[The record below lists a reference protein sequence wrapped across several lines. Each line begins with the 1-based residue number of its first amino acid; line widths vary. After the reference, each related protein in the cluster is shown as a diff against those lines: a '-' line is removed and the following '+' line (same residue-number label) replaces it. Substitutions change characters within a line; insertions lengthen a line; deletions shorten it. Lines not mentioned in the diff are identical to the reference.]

1 MKKIF
6 FLLLFLPLLAQA
18 QLELPFGVKVLNPE
32 PLDAF
37 YYNTSGAPYT
47 STSQVTSQIPS
58 SLRYIGQTVNINNI
72 EYWFGSGVLDANLV
86 IKGSGNFWPLSGTGT
101 LTGETTINGAFGL
114 NLSGLTNFAV
124 SSEVSSIT
132 TQYGFEVNDTD
143 GGGIYFTAENAGG
156 MGFVSISNSILIDS
170 RHTNTN
176 AIHLVSRGGGVRL
189 NSSLSD
195 LSATPVTQLHLTN
208 TFATFTDNRA
218 TKAGLEYA
226 ADYSATF
233 TNRSLVDKAY
243 VDSRSAS
250 LTSTFVGYGDG
261 SNVLTGESSFTYD
274 AVNDRLTLLN
284 LVAETGR
291 FERSDATTNSVLYNT
306 AFVRNTSGTA
316 AIGIGTGLNF
326 FTELSN
332 GSLFP
337 LGTIE
342 FVSTNVTSG
351 SEDSDFVIKNTLNG
365 SMTEKV
371 RVTSDGILKLS
382 ITPTTDNSNGNLLS
396 IDGSGNVEI
405 RTAASITTSPAGS
418 DTQIQYN
425 GVGSFAAEAAFTY
438 NATTNSLLIANVAG
452 TATTT
457 IFGGEIQLDDVS
469 GSDDLT
475 ITNLSLTST
484 GTSNYTLINNSGS
497 LTLGSSTS
505 IIYVGDSGTSGNKTL
520 AVNSSST
527 NASLMIQG
535 KGNGGIYLQ
544 PDGRSLGFVASSAG
558 GSNGTITVA
567 PSNSFDAI
575 ELRTND
581 ETANDSRPVTVR
593 TGTAP
598 GGFTSGTLTIE
609 TGDGSS
615 GNSGTGNLVI
625 GPGLKTG
632 SGTQGALIF
641 QNIPTSSAGLPSGAI
656 WSNAGVLT
664 IVP

>member
-218 TKAGLEYA
+218 TKAGIEYA

-233 TNRSLVDKAY
+233 TSRSLVDKEY
-243 VDSRSAS
+243 VDDAVAGASSS
-250 LTSTFVGYGDG
+250 LTSTYVGYGSG
-261 SNVLTGESSFTYD
+261 TNTITGEDGFEYDETTNILYVPQVRHVGVSQSVYTDENGMASNGTIVITASDDLYLQGNIYLSSTPTSNNSATD
-274 AVNDRLTLLN
+274 ILARNPS
-284 LVAETGR
+284 TGR
-291 FERSDATTNSVLYNT
+291 LEYRSAST
-306 AFVRNTSGTA
+306 FTS
-316 AIGIGTGLNF
+316 
-326 FTELSN
+326 
-332 GSLFP
+332 
-337 LGTIE
+337 
-342 FVSTNVTSG
+342 
-351 SEDSDFVIKNTLNG
+351 
-365 SMTEKV
+365 
-371 RVTSDGILKLS
+371 
-382 ITPTTDNSNGNLLS
+382 
-396 IDGSGNVEI
+396 
-405 RTAASITTSPAGS
+405 SPAGS
-418 DTQIQYN
+418 DTQVQYN
-425 GVGSFAAEAAFTY
+425 NAGAFGAEAAFTY
-438 NATTNSLLIANVAG
+438 NASNNT
-452 TATTT
+452 
-457 IFGGEIQLDDVS
+457 
-469 GSDDLT
+469 LT
-475 ITNLSLTST
+475 
-484 GTSNYTLINNSGS
+484 
-497 LTLGSSTS
+497 
-505 IIYVGDSGTSGNKTL
+505 VGTSGSQN
-520 AVNSSST
+520 VVVDDSGIDIQST
-527 NASLMIQG
+527 
-535 KGNGGIYLQ
+535 GGGQLTRYRYY
-544 PDGRSLGFVASSAG
+544 G
-558 GSNGTITVA
+558 
-567 PSNSFDAI
+567 I
-575 ELRTND
+575 E
-581 ETANDSRPVTVR
+581 
-593 TGTAP
+593 
-598 GGFTSGTLTIE
+598 
-609 TGDGSS
+609 GDGTSSIGISNTGASNNVALS
-615 GNSGTGNLVI
+615 GNSGSSIILEIDSATSGDIMLTTGGAASGSYLI
-625 GPGLKTG
+625 LSGL
-632 SGTQGALIF
+632 
-641 QNIPTSSAGLPSGAI
+641 PTSSAGLPSGAV

-664 IVP
+664 VVP